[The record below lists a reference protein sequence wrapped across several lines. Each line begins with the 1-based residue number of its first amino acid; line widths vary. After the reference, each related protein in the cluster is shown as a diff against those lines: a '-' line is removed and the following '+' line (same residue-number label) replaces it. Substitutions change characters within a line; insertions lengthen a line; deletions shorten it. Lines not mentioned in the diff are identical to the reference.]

1 MAQRRRK
8 RPSYKRNNKNSRKK
22 LLASIIIAI
31 TAIAGAY
38 NYRTELKSAVSDVLS
53 PMEYA
58 VNEDSSDKL
67 TLVKSPDTMPG
78 QLVEY
83 KGFTVS
89 FNPELRIPN
98 YVAYE
103 LTRGETGGD
112 VARAGSFDRD
122 TDVEG
127 CPEPSDYTR
136 SGYDRGHM
144 APAADMKWDYDA
156 MHASFYMTNI
166 CPQNHSLNSGGWK
179 RLEEKIRD
187 WAERDSALVVITGPI
202 VEPGH
207 DRLKSG
213 VAVPQK
219 FFKAVLS
226 PYTKPIRGIAFI
238 YKNAGGQKV
247 IERQMVSID
256 SVESATGLD
265 LFYEL
270 PDEIEDRIEK
280 SSDYNEWNN

>member
-1 MAQRRRK
+1 M
-8 RPSYKRNNKNSRKK
+8 
-22 LLASIIIAI
+22 LSIIIIALAAI
-31 TAIAGAY
+31 GSY
-38 NYRTELKSAVSDVLS
+38 NYRDQLRAAIDTFTPEQYAPTASSGTELLRIK
-53 PMEYA
+53 
-58 VNEDSSDKL
+58 
-67 TLVKSPDTMPG
+67 TPDTMPEK
-78 QLVEY
+78 VVDY

-98 YVAYE
+98 YVVYE
-103 LTRGETGGD
+103 LTKSETGGD
-112 VARAGSFDRD
+112 VARAGSFDCD
-122 TDVEG
+122 TNVEG

-156 MHASFYMTNI
+156 MHESFYMTNI
-166 CPQNHSLNSGGWK
+166 CPQKHALNCGGWK

-187 WAERDSALVVITGPI
+187 WAVRDSALIVVTGPI
-202 VEPGH
+202 VEPGY
-207 DRLKSG
+207 DTLKSG

-226 PYTKPIRGIAFI
+226 PYTIPARGIAFI
-238 YKNAGGQKV
+238 YKNEDEQKV
-247 IERQMVSID
+247 IEKQAVSID
-256 SVESATGLD
+256 SVESATGFD

-270 PDEIEDRIEK
+270 PDAIEERIEK